1 MWTLSGGG
9 VGVEVLE
16 EVGFVGD
23 LLLGELEGVLFDSAL
38 GDGEDFFGLVTSLSK
53 FMSNR
58 LDTELLSECASL
70 SKPLLVAFSFFFA
83 YFSNIDGDRI
93 DVDWTNDNGMA
104 GCFTSLFGRPRPPG
118 VLLRPLVDELVR
130 LDPDVLLLA
139 VVILVEDVGL
149 LVSPSDEPNKPYL
162 ADVGLRLV
170 ARDDGIPSGFANPSP
185 RRPNRDDTGNAG

>member
-1 MWTLSGGG
+1 MLSIWTLSGGG

-83 YFSNIDGDRI
+83 YFSNIDGDRM
-93 DVDWTNDNGMA
+93 DVD
-104 GCFTSLFGRPRPPG
+104 
-118 VLLRPLVDELVR
+118 
-130 LDPDVLLLA
+130 
-139 VVILVEDVGL
+139 
-149 LVSPSDEPNKPYL
+149 
-162 ADVGLRLV
+162 
-170 ARDDGIPSGFANPSP
+170 
-185 RRPNRDDTGNAG
+185 